1 MKLKSNFGFEP
12 TFAMLEEAYS
22 CSYDKEQRDILR
34 LGFENGVDIHKYAN
48 PKFDWDC
55 MNRIRQALEKGIDIS
70 KYVKPE
76 YVPQVIEIVYV
87 VAVCSRNI
95 ERFVKRNNTLDIEG
109 VLHEYDHQMW
119 LHNFEP
125 LDDVIR
131 EAIVMLGPY
140 YVNE

>member
-12 TFAMLEEAYS
+12 TFAMLEEAYN

-48 PKFDWDC
+48 PKLDWTY
-55 MNRIRQALEKGIDIS
+55 MNRIWQALEKGVDIS

-76 YVPQVIEIVYV
+76 YVPQFIEIIYT
-87 VAVCSRNI
+87 VAVCSGTIEQFI
-95 ERFVKRNNTLDIEG
+95 ERDNKLDVESI
-109 VLHEYDHQMW
+109 LDEYDHQMR
-119 LHNFEP
+119 LHDFEP

-131 EAIVMLGPY
+131 EAIIVLGPY

>member
-12 TFAMLEEAYS
+12 TFTMLEEAYS

-48 PKFDWDC
+48 PKLDWTY

-70 KYVKPE
+70 KCVKSE
-76 YVPQVIEIVYV
+76 YVPQFIEIIYT
-87 VAVCSRNI
+87 VAVCSGTIEQFI
-95 ERFVKRNNTLDIEG
+95 ERDNTLDVESI
-109 VLHEYDHQMW
+109 LDEYDHQTR
-119 LHNFEP
+119 LHAFEP

-131 EAIVMLGPY
+131 DTVIILCPCYA
-140 YVNE
+140 NE

>member
-55 MNRIRQALEKGIDIS
+55 MNRIRQALEKGVDIS

-76 YVPQVIEIVYV
+76 YVPQVIEIIYV
-87 VAVCSRNI
+87 VAVCSGTI
-95 ERFVKRNNTLDIEG
+95 EQFVERDNKLDIESI
-109 VLHEYDHQMW
+109 LDEYDRQRQ

-131 EAIVMLGPY
+131 EAIIMLGPY

>member
-12 TFAMLEEAYS
+12 TFVMLEEAYS

-48 PKFDWDC
+48 PKLDWTY

-70 KYVKPE
+70 KCVKSE
-76 YVPQVIEIVYV
+76 YVPQFIEIIYT
-87 VAVCSRNI
+87 VAVCSGTIEQFI
-95 ERFVKRNNTLDIEG
+95 ERDNKLDVESI
-109 VLHEYDHQMW
+109 LDEYDHQMR
-119 LHNFEP
+119 LHDFEP

-131 EAIVMLGPY
+131 EAIIVLGPY

>member
-12 TFAMLEEAYS
+12 TFAMLEEAYN

-70 KYVKPE
+70 KCVKSG
-76 YVPQVIEIVYV
+76 YVPQFIEIIYT
-87 VAVCSRNI
+87 VAVCSGTIEQFI
-95 ERFVKRNNTLDIEG
+95 ERDNKLDVESI
-109 VLHEYDHQMW
+109 LDEYDHQTR
-119 LHNFEP
+119 LHDFEP

-131 EAIVMLGPY
+131 DAVIILGPY

>member
-12 TFAMLEEAYS
+12 TFTMLEEAYS

-48 PKFDWDC
+48 STFDWDC
-55 MNRIRQALEKGIDIS
+55 MNRIRQVLEKGVDIS

-76 YVPQVIEIVYV
+76 YVSQAIEIIYV
-87 VAVCSRNI
+87 VAVCGVNI
-95 ERFVKRNNTLDIEG
+95 EQFVERDNKLDIESI
-109 VLHEYDHQMW
+109 LDEYDRQRQ
-119 LHNFEP
+119 LHDFEP

-131 EAIVMLGPY
+131 EAIIVLGPY

>member
-48 PKFDWDC
+48 PMFDWDC
-55 MNRIRQALEKGIDIS
+55 MNRIRQALEKGVDIS

-76 YVPQVIEIVYV
+76 YVPQVIEIIYV
-87 VAVCSRNI
+87 VAVYGGNMEQFV
-95 ERFVKRNNTLDIEG
+95 ERDDKLDIESI
-109 VLHEYDHQMW
+109 LDEYDLQRRIHDV
-119 LHNFEP
+119 EP
-125 LDDVIR
+125 IDDVIR
-131 EAIVMLGPY
+131 DAIIMLGPY

>member
-12 TFAMLEEAYS
+12 TFAMLEEAYN

-48 PKFDWDC
+48 PKLDWTY
-55 MNRIRQALEKGIDIS
+55 MNRIRQALEKGVDIS

-76 YVPQVIEIVYV
+76 YAPQFIEIIYT
-87 VAVCSRNI
+87 VAVCSGNMEQFV
-95 ERFVKRNNTLDIEG
+95 ERDNKLDIESI
-109 VLHEYDHQMW
+109 LDEYDHQMW

-125 LDDVIR
+125 LDSVLRDAVF
-131 EAIVMLGPY
+131 VLGPY
-140 YVNE
+140 YVN

>member
-12 TFAMLEEAYS
+12 TFTMLEEAYS

-55 MNRIRQALEKGIDIS
+55 MNHIRQALEKGVDIS

-76 YVPQVIEIVYV
+76 YVPQVIEIICV
-87 VAVCSRNI
+87 VAVCNGNMEQFV
-95 ERFVKRNNTLDIEG
+95 ERDNTLDVESI
-109 VLHEYDHQMW
+109 LDEYDRQRQIHG
-119 LHNFEP
+119 FEP
-125 LDDVIR
+125 INGVIR
-131 EAIVMLGPY
+131 DAIIMLGPY
-140 YVNE
+140 YVSE

>member
-12 TFAMLEEAYS
+12 TFAMLEEAYN
-22 CSYDKEQRDILR
+22 CSYDKKQRDILR

-48 PKFDWDC
+48 PTLDWTC

-70 KYVKPE
+70 KCVKSE
-76 YVPQVIEIVYV
+76 YVPQFIEIIYT
-87 VAVCSRNI
+87 VAVCNGTI
-95 ERFVKRNNTLDIEG
+95 EHFVERDNKLDIESI
-109 VLHEYDHQMW
+109 LDEYAYQTW

-131 EAIVMLGPY
+131 EAIIVLGPY

>member
-48 PKFDWDC
+48 LKLDWTY

-70 KYVKPE
+70 KCVKPE
-76 YVPQVIEIVYV
+76 YVPQFIEIIYA
-87 VAVCSRNI
+87 VAVCSGTI
-95 ERFVKRNNTLDIEG
+95 EQFVERDNKLDIESI
-109 VLHEYDHQMW
+109 LDEYDHQMW
-119 LHNFEP
+119 LRNFEL
-125 LDDVIR
+125 LDSVIR
-131 EAIVMLGPY
+131 DAVFVLGPY
-140 YVNE
+140 YVS

>member
-12 TFAMLEEAYS
+12 TFVMLEEAYS

-55 MNRIRQALEKGIDIS
+55 MNRIRQALEKGVDIS
-70 KYVKPE
+70 KYVTPE
-76 YVPQVIEIVYV
+76 YVPQVIEIIYV
-87 VAVCSRNI
+87 VAVYSGTMAQFV
-95 ERFVKRNNTLDIEG
+95 ERDNKLDIESI
-109 VLHEYDHQMW
+109 LDEYDLQRRIYG
-119 LHNFEP
+119 FEP
-125 LDDVIR
+125 IDGVIR
-131 EAIVMLGPY
+131 DAIIMLGPY

>member
-70 KYVKPE
+70 KYIKPK
-76 YVPQVIEIVYV
+76 YVPQVIEIIYA
-87 VAVCSRNI
+87 VAVCSGNM
-95 ERFVKRNNTLDIEG
+95 EQFVEQDNKLDIESI
-109 VLHEYDHQMW
+109 LDEYARQRQ

-131 EAIVMLGPY
+131 EAIIVLGPY